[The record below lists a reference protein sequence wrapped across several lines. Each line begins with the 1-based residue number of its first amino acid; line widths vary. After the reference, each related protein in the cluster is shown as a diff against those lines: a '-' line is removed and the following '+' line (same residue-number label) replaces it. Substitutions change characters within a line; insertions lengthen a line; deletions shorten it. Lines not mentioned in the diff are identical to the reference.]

1 MNQNISKC
9 STGDGVDHLAETTI
23 LESPIARMVP
33 VSEADASFLE
43 RNYPARDSDADNKVL
58 GAVMFRP
65 TLSGPQRSKWE
76 NGKLQHTIDEI
87 CDILDGTSFMEKPG
101 KEIEDDTRCV
111 VPGVRFREALN
122 KLAKVIQYRDDRWR
136 REGPERD
143 KQFDAIRKAAS
154 LIDSMPDASNDQ
166 IFADWDYKSRLCV
179 YRIRLWLRSGTS
191 DKADVYQEYYQDA
204 EPVQIMG
211 GPISII
217 SCLKKYR
224 KEFRC
229 NVCLESFDR
238 ATRLQNHLVYHDGEN
253 KHDSELDATRQIH
266 EQSAGRMRQRDG
278 LDSRKI
284 AGKPLGMTVTEKSIQ
299 MQLRD
304 KESAKNGG
312 DTTESARPM
321 KKATEEFILGDSW
334 FDISRLTDSAHS
346 ANTEEYQ
353 SRTPL

>member
-1 MNQNISKC
+1 MKQNISKC

-33 VSEADASFLE
+33 VLEADASFLE

-58 GAVMFRP
+58 EAIMFRP
-65 TLSGPQRSKWE
+65 TLPGPRRSKSE
-76 NGKLQHTIDEI
+76 NEKMQHTIDEI
-87 CDILDGTSFMEKPG
+87 CDVLDGILFMKKPG
-101 KEIEDDTRCV
+101 KEIEDDTRGV

-122 KLAKVIQYRDDRWR
+122 KLAKVIQYRGDKWR

-154 LIDSMPDASNDQ
+154 LIDSMADVNNDQ

-191 DKADVYQEYYQDA
+191 DKADAYQEYYEDA
-204 EPVQIMG
+204 EPVQLMG
-211 GPISII
+211 GPISVV
-217 SCLKKYR
+217 SCLKKHR
-224 KEFRC
+224 KRFRC

-253 KHDSELDATRQIH
+253 KHDSELDATRRIH
-266 EQSAGRMRQRDG
+266 EQSAGQMRQRDG
-278 LDSRKI
+278 PDSRKI
-284 AGKPLGMTVTEKSIQ
+284 AVKPLRMTATEKSIQ
-299 MQLRD
+299 MQMGD

-312 DTTESARPM
+312 DTTETTRPM
-321 KKATEEFILGDSW
+321 KKATEDSILGDSW
-334 FDISRLTDSAHS
+334 FDISRLTDSTHS
-346 ANTEEYQ
+346 SNIEEYQ